1 MVFKSKSGN
10 TYLYDNNSGQI
21 FLCGENDKEVKEEYL
36 KKLGKYQ
43 DKPIRKITSKEV
55 RDFLI
60 EQGNGFKQLIFELTS
75 QCNFRCKYCCYSEC
89 YELTHGY
96 SDDYLDFN
104 TAKKAIDY
112 YVNNFS
118 LVVKRNP
125 LAEMFIS
132 FYGGEPLLNF
142 KLVKEIIEYVEKE
155 YPQYKVAYNMTTNG
169 LLLDEKTADY
179 LVKKDVAILVSL
191 DGPEE
196 EQDRNRVDYAGKGTF
211 NRVIKNIHK
220 FKEKYPD
227 YIKFSISACY
237 DWKTDL
243 RAVEKFFEKEGL
255 SVSKFSPIDPCN
267 TNYYEKFTQ
276 EDVIQYNE
284 GINYLKEK
292 LCGLSLKGELNNDR
306 FVYQALGVGYLEFA
320 YHTMIGDSKN
330 EIIPYTGTCIPG
342 EKLYVMPDGS
352 FHVCEKINPNYSIG
366 NVEIG
371 LDFNKISDMINC
383 YNQNISRHCINCD
396 VNKLCSNCFVKFAS
410 TEDFQFQPELCS
422 KFREAVRQNLSDMVD
437 LLERDPSATEK
448 LTVGYYEHLMKHLSS
463 CI

>member
-21 FLCGENDKEVKEEYL
+21 FFCDKNDKEVQDEYL
-36 KKLGKYQ
+36 KKLGVYQ
-43 DKPIRKITSKEV
+43 NKPIRTITSNDIKS
-55 RDFLI
+55 FLI
-60 EQGNGFKQLIFELTS
+60 DQGNGFKQLIFEMTS

-96 SDDYLDFN
+96 TNDYLDFD
-104 TAKKAIDY
+104 TAQKALDY
-112 YVNNFS
+112 YVKNY
-118 LVVKRNP
+118 LKVVKRNP

-142 KLVKEIIEYVEKE
+142 ELVKEIITYMETEYS
-155 YPQYKVAYNMTTNG
+155 QYKCAYNMTTNG

-179 LVKKDVAILVSL
+179 LVGKDVAILVSL
-191 DGPEE
+191 DGPAN
-196 EQDRNRVDYAGKGTF
+196 EQNRNRVDYAGNGTF
-211 NRVIKNIHK
+211 DRVMKNIND
-220 FKEKYPD
+220 FRRKYPD

-237 DWKTDL
+237 DWKTDIK
-243 RAVEKFFEKEGL
+243 AVERFFEEEGL
-255 SVSKFSPIDPCN
+255 TISKFSPIDPCN
-267 TNYYEKFTQ
+267 TTYYSQFTQ
-276 EDVIQYNE
+276 EDLDRYND

-292 LCGLSLKGELNNDR
+292 ICDLSLKGELNNDR
-306 FVYQALGVGYLEFA
+306 FVFQTLGVGYLEFA

-330 EIIPYTGTCIPG
+330 SIIPFTGTCIPG

-366 NVEIG
+366 NTEKG
-371 LDFNKISDMINC
+371 LDFNKIADMINS
-383 YNQNISRHCINCD
+383 YNQNISKHCVNCD
-396 VNKLCSNCFVKFAS
+396 INKLCSNCFVKFAT
-410 TEDFQFQPELCS
+410 TEDFRFQPELCN
-422 KFREAVRQNLSDMVD
+422 RLRDVVCQNLSDMVD

-448 LTVGYYEHLMKHLSS
+448 LTVGYYEHLMKRLRS